1 MQANVHWNGHVT
13 LGVILKLR
21 YVQILSRAS
30 RYYWRVLNI
39 NFNLHVVGN
48 DWNELCCEIQV
59 KIIVHF
65 LYARKIQ
72 ILIVYVNDSWNI
84 LYIDIKNNKRK
95 PQKINKY
102 LNYNISVKKL
112 QKRSILKISWKWIS
126 HLKNVFQSRFE
137 TTKT

>member
-1 MQANVHWNGHVT
+1 M
-13 LGVILKLR
+13 
-21 YVQILSRAS
+21 SRAS
-30 RYYWRVLNI
+30 RYYWQVLNI
-39 NFNLHVVGN
+39 NFNLHLVGN

-95 PQKINKY
+95 PQKIDKY

-126 HLKNVFQSRFE
+126 HLKNSSNLDLKLPKLDLIKISSVYLLILHFFE
-137 TTKT
+137 FIR